1 MTKVLVAD
9 DDPDIRT
16 LVSLRL
22 RHAGFDVVEAENG
35 EHALELVASERPEL
49 CVLDVTMPKLDGFEV
64 TRRIRAN
71 ADTAQ
76 LPVILLTA
84 RAQSAALA
92 AGMAAGATDYMSKP
106 FKAGDLIARVR
117 AELERTA

>member
-9 DDPDIRT
+9 DDADIRT

-71 ADTAQ
+71 PETAQ

-84 RAQSAALA
+84 RAQSGAQST
-92 AGMAAGATDYMSKP
+92 GMAAGATDYMSKP

-117 AELERTA
+117 AELERAR

>member
-84 RAQSAALA
+84 RAQSGAQAT
-92 AGMAAGATDYMSKP
+92 GMAAGATDYMSKP